1 MPTLQ
6 LDDNRSLYQIRAFQ
20 VGMIQV
26 NEKKYTTSIIVTPTQ
41 LIESWAPQTFSQLTA
56 ADFQVVAQ
64 LKPDIILLGTG
75 STLIFPSIE
84 MYGDLINQGI
94 GVEIMDTR
102 AACRTYNALSA
113 ENRNVAACLI
123 IQ

>member
-20 VGMIQV
+20 AGMIQV
-26 NEKKYTTSIIVTPTQ
+26 NDKKYTSSLIVTPTQ
-41 LIESWAPQTFSQLTA
+41 LIESWAPQTFAQLTA
-56 ADFQVVAQ
+56 ADLQVVAQ

-75 STLIFPSIE
+75 STLIFPNIE

-113 ENRNVAACLI
+113 ENRDVAACLI
-123 IQ
+123 IL

>member
-1 MPTLQ
+1 MPSLQ
-6 LDDNRSLYQIRAFQ
+6 LDDNRALYQIRAFQ
-20 VGMIQV
+20 IGMIQV
-26 NEKKYTTSIIVTPTQ
+26 NDKKYSESLIVTPTQ
-41 LIESWAPQTFSQLTA
+41 LIESWAPQIFSQLTA
-56 ADFQVVAQ
+56 NDLQMVAK

-123 IQ
+123 IR